1 MWIANNYVSSSCAGS
16 TTPRSTSAIR
26 GAPYSKGIT
35 AAAATTQ
42 LRGGNTARV
51 RTLSAAVTA
60 MEGTRAVVAT
70 APRLAVVAA
79 ADI

>member
-16 TTPRSTSAIR
+16 TTPRSTSAIH

-35 AAAATTQ
+35 AAATTQ